1 MAKEGAKF
9 ALVNGKAVE
18 LKEPFA
24 RSSQTLLRDFD
35 PIFERE
41 AKVDTIAEEDDDDS
55 DTSSVSSSTSSSEAD
70 GATSLTTSSAINA
83 GFEILS
89 EENLELDPL
98 KEVRSRIWILRDQ
111 GMLKYL

>member
-35 PIFERE
+35 PIFEKDER
-41 AKVDTIAEEDDDDS
+41 AVGVIAEEDDDD
-55 DTSSVSSSTSSSEAD
+55 TSSVSSSSTSSSEHE
-70 GATSLTTSSAINA
+70 GATSLPTSSATNA
-83 GFEILS
+83 GFELLD

-98 KEVRSRIWILRDQ
+98 KEVRSST
-111 GMLKYL
+111 